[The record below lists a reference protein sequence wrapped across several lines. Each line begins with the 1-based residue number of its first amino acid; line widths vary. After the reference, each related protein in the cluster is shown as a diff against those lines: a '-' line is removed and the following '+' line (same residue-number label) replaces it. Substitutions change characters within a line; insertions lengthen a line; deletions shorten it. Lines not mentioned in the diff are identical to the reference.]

1 MDIVYKIF
9 KKIQIRYINNIKNFH
24 VMLQT
29 AKVVAV
35 PMIIIVIYAKQI
47 IRHITGY
54 VTFVKFL
61 IT

>member
-35 PMIIIVIYAKQI
+35 PMIIIVIYAK
-47 IRHITGY
+47 
-54 VTFVKFL
+54 
-61 IT
+61 